1 MSLEAI
7 AQCETNREAAYL
19 AAADASQA
27 QRVVLLWQRPN
38 IPDHDVP
45 EAVGIPPTLWSVL
58 KTEGDTPPLFTIGR
72 RLFVKTDD
80 LRAWLDLKAK
90 DGMPGSKKLRKH
102 AAEMQRT
109 TAKAARPW

>member
-45 EAVGIPPTLWSVL
+45 EAIGIPLSLWGAL

-72 RLFVKTDD
+72 RLFVRTSD

-90 DGMPGSKKLRKH
+90 NGRPGSKNLRKR
-102 AAEMQRT
+102 AA
-109 TAKAARPW
+109 A